1 LGSITSQRILVAP
14 LDWGLGHTTRL
25 IPIIRHLYSSNNYIL
40 FAGNESQRSF
50 ILQVFPDM
58 PTIHLDGYDV
68 RYSRSRSSFMAGIAL
83 QIPRL
88 LQVIRRENHWLQ
100 QVVASHHIDVV
111 ISDNRYGLYHP
122 NISSVILT
130 HQLRVQSGLG
140 SLVDGVLQRLHYR
153 FLQRFSD
160 CWVVDL
166 PEAPGIAG
174 SLSHPSLLPNTYSY
188 LGLLSQMS
196 DSQPIT
202 YNSHLLI
209 LLSGPEPQRTILSQ
223 LLWQQ
228 AIQLSQPIVFVEG
241 TENVSAPTAIPPH
254 ITYHK
259 RLAQGD
265 LQPLLNSAHTV
276 ICRSGYSSVMDILA
290 LGKKSILI
298 PTPGQ
303 TEQEYLAQHL
313 HYIGACYTSSQLG
326 FQLSQA
332 LSAAA
337 SFPYSFTVS
346 PADFHLHKQVIDAW
360 LAQL

>member
-1 LGSITSQRILVAP
+1 
-14 LDWGLGHTTRL
+14 
-25 IPIIRHLYSSNNYIL
+25 
-40 FAGNESQRSF
+40 
-50 ILQVFPDM
+50 
-58 PTIHLDGYDV
+58 
-68 RYSRSRSSFMAGIAL
+68 
-83 QIPRL
+83 
-88 LQVIRRENHWLQ
+88 
-100 QVVASHHIDVV
+100 
-111 ISDNRYGLYHP
+111 
-122 NISSVILT
+122 
-130 HQLRVQSGLG
+130 
-140 SLVDGVLQRLHYR
+140 
-153 FLQRFSD
+153 
-160 CWVVDL
+160 
-166 PEAPGIAG
+166 
-174 SLSHPSLLPNTYSY
+174 
-188 LGLLSQMS
+188 
-196 DSQPIT
+196 
-202 YNSHLLI
+202 
-209 LLSGPEPQRTILSQ
+209 LSQ